1 MKIIDI
7 KTFVLQVPVTGGEIG
22 DSRYRVTHWGAAG
35 VTVHTDEGVTG
46 YGYTGVLA
54 HQPVIHR
61 MLAECR
67 EHLFGPMLVGEDPLE
82 SQYLWRKLAQSPPV
96 RGAGMSG
103 VARQSLAALDI
114 ALWDIKAKVAGLP
127 LWKLLGGSATDR
139 VEAYNT
145 DVGWLTQTRQQL
157 VDDCRRAVE
166 VEGFRGIKP
175 KVGSPNPH
183 DDLQRIEAVRDAV
196 GPYVKLMVDANSQWD
211 LPTAIRL
218 SHRLKDFD
226 VYWMEEPLAAD
237 DVTGHA
243 ALARSGPTPIALGE
257 QLTKLDEFSRFI
269 RADAVHY
276 VQADAVRLA
285 GITEWWQTADLAL
298 GCRLPVVAHVAD
310 MMQMHLHLSI
320 AHPACRLLEYI
331 PWARDC
337 FEEPATVKDGLFVAP
352 ETPGAG
358 TTLKPDALE
367 KYGVG

>member
-1 MKIIDI
+1 MNSRQRVLKSFHHQTPDRVALDFCAVPEMETLLMKE
-7 KTFVLQVPVTGGEIG
+7 LQVPDREALLERLHVDFRHLDKWGQMLP
-22 DSRYRVTHWGAAG
+22 RY
-35 VTVHTDEGVTG
+35 
-46 YGYTGVLA
+46 
-54 HQPVIHR
+54 
-61 MLAECR
+61 
-67 EHLFGPMLVGEDPLE
+67 
-82 SQYLWRKLAQSPPV
+82 
-96 RGAGMSG
+96 
-103 VARQSLAALDI
+103 
-114 ALWDIKAKVAGLP
+114 
-127 LWKLLGGSATDR
+127 
-139 VEAYNT
+139 
-145 DVGWLTQTRQQL
+145 
-157 VDDCRRAVE
+157 
-166 VEGFRGIKP
+166 
-175 KVGSPNPH
+175 
-183 DDLQRIEAVRDAV
+183 V

-310 MMQMHLHLSI
+310 MMQVHLHLSI